1 MFLGTTIIVYSYV
14 DKNKDQI
21 SAIILLLVK
30 MGRCTLLLGVPIRS
44 SLFFRLPYSL
54 LGVRTYAQGCLY
66 LLFLLGL
73 SLGRNLTARAI
84 WVMEC
89 VPANK
94 LEIWGNCC
102 GFYPSIGGTIVY
114 SHLFRGLSSWYRA
127 WSLLASWTFSPGGL
141 FWACFSWSHPYRF
154 RPYHSPSL
162 RNTCEE
168 GSMLNYLETF
178 PLHTNSRKSSPICF

>member
-84 WVMEC
+84 
-89 VPANK
+89 
-94 LEIWGNCC
+94 
-102 GFYPSIGGTIVY
+102 
-114 SHLFRGLSSWYRA
+114 
-127 WSLLASWTFSPGGL
+127 
-141 FWACFSWSHPYRF
+141 
-154 RPYHSPSL
+154 
-162 RNTCEE
+162 
-168 GSMLNYLETF
+168 
-178 PLHTNSRKSSPICF
+178 